1 MFVDIPVIRNL
12 DNFNGIGTCLETS
25 NLMIG
30 KLVKYKS

>member
-1 MFVDIPVIRNL
+1 MFVDIIRNL

-30 KLVKYKS
+30 KLV